1 MSITESSSPYQ
12 DLEKL
17 ALGEVL
23 EGINREDQKVALAV
37 SKKLDQIT
45 SLIEQVVVRMKS
57 GGSNLLY
64 RSRNQWSF
72 GYPRRFRMSTHLRR
86 GP

>member
-23 EGINREDQKVALAV
+23 EGINKEDQKVAQFYKLISILQV
-37 SKKLDQIT
+37 SK
-45 SLIEQVVVRMKS
+45 
-57 GGSNLLY
+57 
-64 RSRNQWSF
+64 
-72 GYPRRFRMSTHLRR
+72 PRTKTTHT
-86 GP
+86 P